1 MRRLPDD
8 FNVNILLPGAVWLLI
23 SILVGRVAVS
33 RLQTDA
39 MTVVMFVVISLV
51 IFIVPMAVYM
61 EYRKKIEQLSERK
74 SKKASSVTP
83 AVSGSSG
90 KSQSVTEPETAC
102 RFSFPPD
109 FPDALKGDRTMIF
122 MEALRHEGFLDAEYR
137 PHDGCNATLMAF
149 IADSIAAICN
159 ISRQW
164 KIFGDYWH
172 LNNMRQLLDV
182 KNRRGSKADKEDVII
197 SIFKKVAEADSNIR
211 DTAAY
216 RSWAKSNQN

>member
-1 MRRLPDD
+1 
-8 FNVNILLPGAVWLLI
+8 
-23 SILVGRVAVS
+23 
-33 RLQTDA
+33 
-39 MTVVMFVVISLV
+39 
-51 IFIVPMAVYM
+51 M

-74 SKKASSVTP
+74 SKKASSP
-83 AVSGSSG
+83 SGSGSSG
-90 KSQSVTEPETAC
+90 KSQSTIEQETAC

-137 PHDGCNATLMAF
+137 PHDGCNATQMAF

-182 KNRRGSKADKEDVII
+182 GKAT
-197 SIFKKVAEADSNIR
+197 R
-211 DTAAY
+211 L
-216 RSWAKSNQN
+216 

>member
-102 RFSFPPD
+102 RSSFPPD

-137 PHDGCNATLMAF
+137 PHDGCNATQMAF
-149 IADSIAAICN
+149 IADGIAAICN

>member
-74 SKKASSVTP
+74 SKRHLPSRRLSVVPRAS
-83 AVSGSSG
+83 
-90 KSQSVTEPETAC
+90 
-102 RFSFPPD
+102 
-109 FPDALKGDRTMIF
+109 
-122 MEALRHEGFLDAEYR
+122 HNR
-137 PHDGCNATLMAF
+137 PQNRRQHVGLPF
-149 IADSIAAICN
+149 HR
-159 ISRQW
+159 ISR
-164 KIFGDYWH
+164 
-172 LNNMRQLLDV
+172 MP
-182 KNRRGSKADKEDVII
+182 
-197 SIFKKVAEADSNIR
+197 
-211 DTAAY
+211 
-216 RSWAKSNQN
+216 

>member
-23 SILVGRVAVS
+23 SVLAGRVAVA
-33 RLQTDA
+33 RLETDA
-39 MTVVMFVVISLV
+39 ITVVMFVVIWLV

-74 SKKASSVTP
+74 SKKASSP
-83 AVSGSSG
+83 FGSGSSG
-90 KSQSVTEPETAC
+90 KSQSATEPETAC

-137 PHDGCNATLMAF
+137 PHDGCNATQMAF

-164 KIFGDYWH
+164 KFFGDYWH

-197 SIFKKVAEADSNIR
+197 SIFKKVAEADDYIR
-211 DTAAY
+211 NTDAY
-216 RSWAKSNQN
+216 RSWERNIKI

>member
-8 FNVNILLPGAVWLLI
+8 FYANILLPGAVWLLI
-23 SILVGRVAVS
+23 SVLAGRVAVA
-33 RLQTDA
+33 RLETDTI
-39 MTVVMFVVISLV
+39 TVVMFVVISLV

-74 SKKASSVTP
+74 SKKASSP
-83 AVSGSSG
+83 SGSGSSG
-90 KSQSVTEPETAC
+90 KSQSATEPETAC

-122 MEALRHEGFLDAEYR
+122 MEALRHEGFLDTEYR
-137 PHDGCNATLMAF
+137 PHDGCNATQMAF

-164 KIFGDYWH
+164 KILATIG
-172 LNNMRQLLDV
+172 
-182 KNRRGSKADKEDVII
+182 I
-197 SIFKKVAEADSNIR
+197 
-211 DTAAY
+211 
-216 RSWAKSNQN
+216 

>member
-23 SILVGRVAVS
+23 SVLAGRVAVA
-33 RLQTDA
+33 RLETDA
-39 MTVVMFVVISLV
+39 ITVVMFVVISLV

-74 SKKASSVTP
+74 SKKA
-83 AVSGSSG
+83 
-90 KSQSVTEPETAC
+90 QSTTEPETAC

-182 KNRRGSKADKEDVII
+182 RT
-197 SIFKKVAEADSNIR
+197 AEVPKPTKR
-211 DTAAY
+211 ML
-216 RSWAKSNQN
+216 

>member
-23 SILVGRVAVS
+23 SVLAGRVAVA
-33 RLQTDA
+33 RLETDA
-39 MTVVMFVVISLV
+39 ITVVMFVVISLV

-74 SKKASSVTP
+74 SKKASSP
-83 AVSGSSG
+83 SGSGSSG
-90 KSQSVTEPETAC
+90 KSQSTTEPETAC

-149 IADSIAAICN
+149 
-159 ISRQW
+159 
-164 KIFGDYWH
+164 
-172 LNNMRQLLDV
+172 NMRQLLDV

-197 SIFKKVAEADSNIR
+197 SIFKKVAEADDNIR
-211 DTAAY
+211 NTDAY
-216 RSWAKSNQN
+216 RSWERNIKI